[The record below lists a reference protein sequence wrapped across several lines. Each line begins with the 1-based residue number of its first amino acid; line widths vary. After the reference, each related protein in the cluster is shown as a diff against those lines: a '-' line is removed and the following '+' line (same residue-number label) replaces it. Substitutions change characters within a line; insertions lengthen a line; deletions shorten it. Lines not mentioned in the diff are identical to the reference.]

1 MYEGASA
8 EAVEEDPDVE
18 RPDVDLAE
26 RHPEYEHQD
35 EGAEG
40 GYEQRVEAAK
50 GVAEVG
56 DDEAAE
62 CRSAVCS

>member
-1 MYEGASA
+1 MYEGAGA

-18 RPDVDLAE
+18 RADVDFAE

-40 GYEQRVEAAK
+40 GSEQRVETAK

-56 DDEAAE
+56 DGEAAD
-62 CRSAVCS
+62 CRSTVCC

>member
-1 MYEGASA
+1 MYEGAGA
-8 EAVEEDPDVE
+8 EAVEENPDVKSAN
-18 RPDVDLAE
+18 VDFAE

-40 GYEQRVEAAK
+40 GYKQRVEAAK

-56 DDEAAE
+56 DGEAAD
-62 CRSAVCS
+62 CRSAVCF

>member
-1 MYEGASA
+1 MYERAGA
-8 EAVEEDPDVE
+8 EAVEEDPDVK
-18 RPDVDLAE
+18 RTDVDFAE

-35 EGAEG
+35 KGAEG

-56 DDEAAE
+56 DGEAAD
-62 CRSAVCS
+62 CRSAVCY